1 MKKFTNI
8 ITGPFLI
15 SLPIAVVLII
25 FIPVDFIKYK
35 LDIVEQ
41 WNVDYEKGGADLY
54 FYDFDQDGTSERCYI
69 HSNSLGNTGIKI
81 TRDDHSLI
89 DQWNFNGKLI
99 IKSVSVFFG
108 DYDNNGLAEVY
119 LFSLKDDSLFLNAIE
134 PTGCGLLLKNNFITT
149 INKVKGKLDFSV
161 GYAKL
166 IDLDNN
172 GYKEVV
178 FNINAHFSLQPR
190 AIYKLDIK
198 TKRIERTPDAGA
210 MIGIYRIEDI
220 NDDGYYELYGNMK
233 TTGNLPTT
241 YPYHDSSVWFMVID
255 YKLDF
260 FFEPVEF
267 PGYGA
272 SLTLEPVKTNRGNR
286 IIALYDY
293 YGEEN
298 IEPQLLLYNEKGKLL
313 KKKRLIKP
321 SKKRHFSLRAITWD
335 KDPYVYMFTREG
347 AIYNISPELNY
358 YIVYQGEYISD
369 NINLTEDFDN
379 DGEQEALFISK
390 RNLKIQIA
398 RFNFGQVNL
407 FDFKWK
413 SNRSLIIS
421 FKKNGTEPS
430 NIAIQT
436 GNEMFLFEYGFNK
449 LYYLKIPYFIGIYIF
464 SFLLVYIIQLAQRY
478 RLRQIQKM
486 KELQFQVTMNQLE
499 PHFIL
504 NSLNSIGTSI
514 LEEDKK
520 QAYTGFSKFTNLIR
534 SVLSDQDSMV
544 ITLKEEFELT
554 EDYLKVQKIRHKDK
568 FDYFI
573 SYDEDIDLE
582 TLIPKMTIR
591 NFVENALKHGILP
604 DTKKGE
610 LMIKVFKNN
619 KGLQISIKDNGI
631 GRQKARELKTS
642 GTGKGLEMMDEL
654 FKWFAKNYKIKIVY
668 RILDLKDSNGNLA
681 GTEVRI
687 NLPLTNQCV

>member
-15 SLPIAVVLII
+15 SLPIAVALII

-41 WNVDYEKGGADLY
+41 WNVDSEKLGADLY
-54 FYDFDQDGTSERCYI
+54 FYDFDRDGISERCYI
-69 HSNSLGNTGIKI
+69 YSNSIGNAAIKI

-99 IKSVSVFFG
+99 KKSARVFFG
-108 DYDNNGLAEVY
+108 DYDNNGLSEVY
-119 LFSLKDDSLFLNAIE
+119 LFSLQDDSLFLNAIE
-134 PTGCGLLLKNNFITT
+134 PFGCGALLKNNFITT

-172 GYKEVV
+172 SYKEVV
-178 FNINAHFSLQPR
+178 FNIKAGFSLQPR

-198 TKRIERTPDAGA
+198 TKRIERTPNAGN
-210 MIGIYRIEDI
+210 MICVLRTKDI
-220 NDDGYYELYGNMK
+220 NNDGYYELYGAMW
-233 TTGNLPTT
+233 TSGNLPTT

-255 YKLDF
+255 HNLGF

-272 SLTLEPVKTNRGNR
+272 SLTLEPVKSNKGNR
-286 IIALYDY
+286 MIALYDY
-293 YGEEN
+293 YGVEN
-298 IEPQLLLYNEKGKLL
+298 IDPQLLLYNEKGELL
-313 KKKRLIKP
+313 KKKQLTKP
-321 SKKRHFSLRAITWD
+321 SKKEYFSLRGITWD
-335 KDPYVYMFTREG
+335 KDTYVYMFTREG
-347 AIYNISPELNY
+347 AIYNISSDLDY
-358 YIVYQGEYISD
+358 HIVYQGEYISGYFY
-369 NINLTEDFDN
+369 LKEDFDKN
-379 DGEQEALFISK
+379 GEDEALFISK
-390 RNLKIQIA
+390 RSSKISIA
-398 RFNFGQVNL
+398 RTAFSRVDH
-407 FDFKWK
+407 FDFQYK
-413 SNRSLIIS
+413 SDRTPVVSL
-421 FKKNGTEPS
+421 KQNGSQIP

-520 QAYTGFSKFTNLIR
+520 QAYSGFSKFTNLIR

-544 ITLKEEFELT
+544 ITLKEGLELT
-554 EDYLKVQKIRHKDK
+554 EDYLKVQNIRHKDK

-631 GRQKARELKTS
+631 GRQKARELKTT
-642 GTGKGLEMMDEL
+642 GTGKGLGMMDEL
-654 FKWFAKNYKIKIVY
+654 FKWFAKTYKVNITY
-668 RILDLKDSNGNLA
+668 RIFDLKDPNGNLA

-687 NLPLTNQCV
+687 NLPLTN